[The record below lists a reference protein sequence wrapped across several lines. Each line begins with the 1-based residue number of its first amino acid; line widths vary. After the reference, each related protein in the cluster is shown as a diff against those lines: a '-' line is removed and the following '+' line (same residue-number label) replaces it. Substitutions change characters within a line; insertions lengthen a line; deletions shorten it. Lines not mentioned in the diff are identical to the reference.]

1 MEHQAS
7 LVQQRP
13 DITFKNHC

>member
-1 MEHQAS
+1 MEHQAF

-13 DITFKNHC
+13 DITFENHC